1 MYEIIEK
8 QKRNNRNYYFVDIL
22 IKNYISFNGLKYAPL
37 IKFGGST
44 TECFQ
49 ISWSLRCDVN
59 RKGAKALS
67 LNYNI

>member
-49 ISWSLRCDVN
+49 IS
-59 RKGAKALS
+59 
-67 LNYNI
+67 